1 MPDPVSSPEDVLMRM
16 LVNRLDAGE
25 RIDQLPFE
33 AVDGLNLVIA
43 PRSET
48 PAAALLLELARHYG
62 KRRFFHAA
70 TLGPECR
77 DPEILLWR
85 LLCDLRHQLGLPDSV
100 PADLAAMRETLPN
113 WLARAAAMG
122 GLAIAIQDAHELS
135 RDGLTA
141 DFDWLPEW
149 LPQGVSVLI
158 SAPPGPAAEQFR
170 ERATAV
176 FNLPENSSN
185 DATDW
190 RLPEELLQSE
200 ATGRWLELLWISRAG
215 LDIDDLE
222 ALTESTATALDP
234 EFPGLLFDGKRIALA
249 SAKARDAVARRRLG
263 DHGRRQT
270 LHLQLAEYFSDR
282 GGIASLETACWH
294 WAAAGRPDQVDEK
307 LIDSDLLEA
316 MIQPAHAFEAL
327 RHWRASRGSERM
339 QQMLGSACELPEQSS
354 AAILGAAHIY
364 AVGVE
369 KDAPAQWLE
378 RAVARAEKEHDR
390 PALIR
395 ALQRLSSH
403 GETPTTDAREMLRRA
418 LTLVERQD
426 DVDYQLQ
433 ASVHHG
439 LACLLESEGCN
450 SEARDEY
457 ALAVQCVESARGVN
471 APALIAWLNNLAS
484 AHKAAGDLRAANDV
498 LRRSLKLAREH
509 FGSRHPTTAVC
520 CDQLAGIAYMNG
532 QYDSAEP
539 LYREALAITEAA
551 FGSQHPAT
559 AACLGNLGSA
569 LDARQKFRE
578 AEQSHRRSLAILM
591 AVHGE
596 NHEDTAGCMH
606 NLAVVLESLG
616 NSAEAERLYRTALE
630 TWNEVAGEQSP
641 AFATTLLNLAG
652 VLRDRGAWGEAE
664 ALYRSDIEL
673 WRELLGA
680 DHPHTLGALTEL
692 ARLYVE
698 GGKPEMA
705 EPLLAHLA
713 ERTEAHAG
721 KTGAAYLEV
730 VALLAGV
737 RIHFGERD
745 EARALISETI
755 AASNDT
761 LNMLSA
767 PIQKL
772 RKLLEQIEGDPA
784 ETRH

>member
-1 MPDPVSSPEDVLMRM
+1 MPNPVSAPEDVLMQM
-16 LVNRLDAGE
+16 LIDRLDAGE
-25 RIDQLPFE
+25 VIGPLPFE
-33 AVDGLNLVIA
+33 AVDGLNLVVA

-48 PAAALLLELARHYG
+48 PPAGLLLKLARHYG
-62 KRRFFHAA
+62 KRQFFHAA

-85 LLCDLRHQLGLPDSV
+85 LLSDLRHQLALPDSV

-141 DFDWLPEW
+141 DFEWLPES
-149 LPQGVSVLI
+149 LPQGVSVII

-170 ERATAV
+170 ERSAAV
-176 FNLPENSSN
+176 FNVPDDGAKDTTDWQLPE
-185 DATDW
+185 A
-190 RLPEELLQSE
+190 LLHDE
-200 ATGRWLELLWISRAG
+200 AAGRWLELLWISRAG
-215 LDIDDLE
+215 LEIDDLI
-222 ALTESTATALDP
+222 ALTRSAATALDP
-234 EFPGLLFDGKRIALA
+234 DAPGLLFDGNRIALA

-263 DHGRRQT
+263 DHGRRQAV
-270 LHLQLAEYFSDR
+270 HLQLAEHFAGR
-282 GGIASLETACWH
+282 GGIAGLETACWH
-294 WAAAGRPDQVDEK
+294 WAAAGRPDRVDEK
-307 LIDSDLLEA
+307 LVDSDLLKA
-316 MIQPAHAFEAL
+316 MIQPRHAFEAL

-339 QQMLGSACELPEQSS
+339 QQMLEAACELPEQSS
-354 AAILGAAHIY
+354 AAILGAAHIF
-364 AVGVE
+364 AVGVA
-369 KDAPAQWLE
+369 KDPPAPWLE
-378 RAVARAEKEHDR
+378 RAAARAEAEHDR

-403 GETPTTDAREMLRRA
+403 GKTPTADAREMLRRA
-418 LTLVERQD
+418 LTLVEHQD
-426 DVDYQLQ
+426 DPDYSLQ
-433 ASVHHG
+433 ASIHHG
-439 LACLLESEGCN
+439 LACLSESEGRN
-450 SEARDEY
+450 TEARDEY
-457 ALAVQCVESARGVN
+457 ALAVQCMESARGVN
-471 APALIAWLNNLAS
+471 APGLIAWLNNLAA

-532 QYDSAEP
+532 QYDNAEP

-551 FGSQHPAT
+551 FGSQHSAT
-559 AACLGNLGSA
+559 AACLGNLGAA
-569 LDARQKFRE
+569 LDARRKFRE
-578 AEQSHRRSLAILM
+578 AEQCHRRSLAILM
-591 AVHGE
+591 AIHGQ

-630 TWNEVAGEQSP
+630 TWNDVAGEKSP

-692 ARLYVE
+692 ARLYVS
-698 GGKPEMA
+698 GGKPDMA

-713 ERTEAHAG
+713 ERTEANGG
-721 KTGAAYLEV
+721 KTGTAYLEV

-737 RIHFGERD
+737 HLHFGNRD
-745 EARALISETI
+745 EARALVREAV
-755 AASNDT
+755 AASDDT

-772 RKLLEQIEGDPA
+772 RKLLDRIDENSP